1 MSAETDRIRDMVMA
15 LSRGD
20 HEEAQAA
27 ATEVMAAKT
36 ARITGG
42 EDLKEMMNPMRQR
55 RNAMGRKGKAARNM
69 ARGERGM
76 RGRGRMNEEDDY
88 IPNWDEEN
96 PYTWDVQPSDADD
109 TLDPEYV
116 AHVKSLGKVL
126 RKDPRNSKEWG
137 DKSWKMAEFLAKEYS
152 IPADHAWRNLDNAYY
167 GRPLWSVSTGRQ
179 KGEE

>member
-1 MSAETDRIRDMVMA
+1 MSDKDRIRDMVMA

-27 ATEVMAAKT
+27 ANDVMAAKT
-36 ARITGG
+36 TRLSAD
-42 EDLKEMMNPMRQR
+42 EDLTERMNPMHQR
-55 RNAMGRKGKAARNM
+55 LNAMGNRGRAARNM

-76 RGRGRMNEEDDY
+76 RGRDRMNEEDDY

-96 PYTWDVQPSDADD
+96 PQTWDVQPSDADD

-116 AHVKSLGKVL
+116 AHVKELGKVL
-126 RKDPRNSKEWG
+126 RKDPRNSKEWESR
-137 DKSWKMAEFLAKEYS
+137 SWGLAKLLAKKYN

-167 GRPLWSVSTGRQ
+167 GRPLWSTYTGRQ